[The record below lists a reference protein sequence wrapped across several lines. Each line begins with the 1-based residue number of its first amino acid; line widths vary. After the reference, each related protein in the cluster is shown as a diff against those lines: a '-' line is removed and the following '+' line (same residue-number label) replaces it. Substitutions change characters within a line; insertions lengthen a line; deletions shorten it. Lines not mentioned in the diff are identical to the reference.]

1 MTIERERCDKIA
13 SLVKIYKHEAGATK
27 AVESVDPA
35 WLRPGS
41 GIVIW
46 VVMDN
51 PTTEEA
57 KILGDV
63 FHIHELAIEDALAEI
78 HHPKIESYGDYLYLV
93 LHGIDFQARQH
104 MFKTKDV
111 DFFLAPQFLITVHH
125 GVSRSIKKVE
135 QVCERNS
142 QLLAEGTAAL
152 LHRLIDA
159 LVDNY
164 RPEIEKLQE
173 RLDRLET
180 EVFEKPNPKLARQI
194 LDFKRDVASL
204 RKVVLPERDAIG
216 RLARREFP
224 VISEQLAYRFRDVH
238 DHLVRLSD
246 EALFFQDRISGIL
259 DAHLSAVSNQLN
271 AVMKVL
277 TLISTIFLPLTVLTG
292 MYGMNVTLPHMP
304 GGDPW
309 QFWWVVGIMF
319 GLSAGMILY
328 FKSRGWI

>member
-1 MTIERERCDKIA
+1 M
-13 SLVKIYKHEAGATK
+13 VKIYAYQNGVRK
-27 AVESVDPA
+27 AVESVDPS

-41 GIVIW
+41 GVVVW

-51 PTTEEA
+51 PTPEEA
-57 KILGDV
+57 KILSDV

-78 HHPKIESYGDYLYLV
+78 HHPKIESYGEFLYLV

-104 MFKTKDV
+104 TFKTKDV
-111 DFFLAPQFLITVHH
+111 DFFPAPQFLITVHH
-125 GVSRSIKKVE
+125 GASRSIAKVE

-152 LHRLIDA
+152 LHRLIDTM
-159 LVDNY
+159 VDHY

-173 RLDRLET
+173 RLDRLEN

-204 RKVVLPERDAIG
+204 RKVVLPERDAVG

-224 VISEQLAYRFRDVH
+224 LITEPLAYRFRDVH

-271 AVMKVL
+271 SVMKVL

-309 QFWWVVGIMF
+309 QFWWVVAIMIA
-319 GLSAGMILY
+319 LSGGMI
-328 FKSRGWI
+328 FFFRKRGWL

>member
-1 MTIERERCDKIA
+1 M
-13 SLVKIYKHEAGATK
+13 VKVYKHEAGITSCVGA
-27 AVESVDPA
+27 VDPR
-35 WLRPGS
+35 WLKPDS
-41 GIVIW
+41 GVLIW

-51 PTTEEA
+51 PTAEESR
-57 KILGDV
+57 ILSDV
-63 FHIHELAIEDALAEI
+63 FHIHELAIEDALNAI
-78 HHPKIESYGDYLYLV
+78 HHPKIESYGEYLYLI

-125 GVSRSIKKVE
+125 GASRSIEKLTGM
-135 QVCERNS
+135 CERNG
-142 QLLAEGTAAL
+142 QLFTEGTAAL
-152 LHRLIDA
+152 MHRIVDA
-159 LVDNY
+159 MVDNY
-164 RPEIEKLQE
+164 RPEIEKLQD
-173 RLDRLET
+173 RLDQLEA

-204 RKVVLPERDAIG
+204 RQVVLPQRDSVG

-224 VISEQLAYRFRDVH
+224 QISEQLAYRFRDVH

-246 EALFFQDRISGIL
+246 EAMFFQDRISGIL
-259 DAHLSAVSNQLN
+259 DAHLSAISNQLN

-309 QFWWVVGIMF
+309 QYWWVVGIML
-319 GLSAGMILY
+319 GLSAGMLLY
-328 FKSRGWI
+328 FRKRRWI

>member
-1 MTIERERCDKIA
+1 
-13 SLVKIYKHEAGATK
+13 LVKVFKYQNGVTK
-27 AVESVDPA
+27 QAETVDPA
-35 WLRPGS
+35 WLQPGG
-41 GIVIW
+41 GILVW

-51 PTTEEA
+51 PTDDEA
-57 KILGDV
+57 RILSDV

-93 LHGIDFQARQH
+93 LHGIDFQARH
-104 MFKTKDV
+104 HVFKTKDV
-111 DFFLAPQFLITVHH
+111 DFFVSQQFLITIHH
-125 GVSRSIKKVE
+125 GVSRSISKVE
-135 QVCERNS
+135 QVCERNN
-142 QLLAEGTAAL
+142 QVLAEGTAAL

-204 RKVVLPERDAIG
+204 RKVVLPQRDAIG

-224 VISEQLAYRFRDVH
+224 AITEQLAYRFRDVH

-292 MYGMNVTLPHMP
+292 MYGMNVKLPHMP

-309 QFWWVVGIMF
+309 QFWWVVGIMV
-319 GLSAGMILY
+319 GLSSGMISY